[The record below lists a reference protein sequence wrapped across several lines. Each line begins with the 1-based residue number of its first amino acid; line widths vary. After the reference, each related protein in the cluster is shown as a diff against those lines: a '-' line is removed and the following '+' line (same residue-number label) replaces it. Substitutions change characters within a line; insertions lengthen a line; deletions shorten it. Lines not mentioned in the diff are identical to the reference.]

1 MAEPERRG
9 AYIKGGEMRVPKTAG
24 EMRREAA
31 RKVKAKT
38 ASQLKAARSATAP
51 KSKASD
57 VGKPITGGFLKA
69 HATAEP
75 AKTGKIAR
83 AQAGDVTKVNPATHK
98 ANLRGK
104 AQLAE
109 AVAMPREATAT
120 SRERSAAMDDWS
132 HIEKLKRDARFQATQ
147 DKGTSRRAQGAKGAT
162 KDDWSHIEKL
172 VKDAAYEA
180 RKRREAK
187 EK

>member
-31 RKVKAKT
+31 RKVKKSFGERAAK
-38 ASQLKAARSATAP
+38 ASAP
-51 KSKASD
+51 KSKAGD
-57 VGKPITGGFLKA
+57 VGKSAMT
-69 HATAEP
+69 
-75 AKTGKIAR
+75 R
-83 AQAGDVTKVNPATHK
+83 VNPATHK
-98 ANLRGK
+98 ANLESGK
-104 AQLAE
+104 KLAE
-109 AVAMPREATAT
+109 AT

-172 VKDAAYEA
+172 VKDAAYQA
-180 RKRREAK
+180 RQRRKARGK
-187 EK
+187 